1 MRIDA
6 AGLTDKGSVRE
17 NNEDAFLADTQA
29 GVFLVAD
36 GMGGLEAGEVASR
49 IAVETV
55 AEHLLAAKEVNWQDK
70 SRVLESLV
78 AQAFEEAN
86 ERILRFARQS
96 PGSAG
101 TGTTLVGLVR
111 CGDQFVLANVGD
123 SRAYLI
129 KDQDIKQLTEDH
141 SLVMARVRQGLI
153 TPEEAAHSPEK
164 NVIYR
169 ALGMEPRLQVDTCV
183 VQAAAGDV
191 FLLCS
196 DGLSDVLADHE
207 LLAPVSQSDGAP
219 LSDICTR
226 FISLALERK
235 ARDNVTVVLVRCLP

>member
-6 AGLTDKGSVRE
+6 AGLTDTGCVRE

-49 IAVETV
+49 MAVETV
-55 AEHLLAAKEVNWQDK
+55 AGHLLAANAQNRPVQT
-70 SRVLESLV
+70 RVLELDV
-78 AQAFEEAN
+78 IHAFEEAN
-86 ERILRFARQS
+86 ARIHRFARQG
-96 PGSAG
+96 PESAG

-111 CGDQFVLANVGD
+111 CGESFVLANVGD

-129 KDQDIKQLTEDH
+129 QGQDIRQLSEDH

-153 TPEEAAHSPEK
+153 TPEEAARSPEK

-169 ALGMEPRLQVDTCV
+169 ALGMEPRLEVDAWV
-183 VQAAAGDV
+183 IPAAPGDV

-196 DGLSDVLADHE
+196 DGLSDALADHE
-207 LLAPVSQSDGAP
+207 LLAPVSQGGEAP
-219 LSDICTR
+219 LRDICAR
-226 FISLALERK
+226 FIALSLERK